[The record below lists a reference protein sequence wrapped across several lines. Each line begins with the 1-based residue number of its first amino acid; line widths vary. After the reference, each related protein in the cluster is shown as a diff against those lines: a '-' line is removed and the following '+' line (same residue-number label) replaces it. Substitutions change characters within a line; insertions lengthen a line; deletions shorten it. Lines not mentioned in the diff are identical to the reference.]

1 MITGPHSNAL
11 GCYRLPEGYIQT
23 DLRWGAETVAAAFAE
38 VEGVGLVIR
47 DASRGWVFLPEF
59 LRWNPIG
66 NPNVGKFVVKLAEA
80 VPPDVSFFH
89 AFVEALRRHG
99 RCLPEGFLKGFE
111 TLSQPSRNRE
121 REQEREPEREQE
133 REPDEAVPAAE
144 EVVAVVAPPA
154 DGHTHPWPSPA
165 ALAQLFNRC
174 TPPGHP
180 KVKVAALS
188 PGRQEKARRALQ
200 DFPDRAFW
208 EVSFGAVRD
217 SAFLRREGTTP
228 GHAGFIANFDWF
240 LQRGKDGVENCVKAA
255 EGRYQDSAPREG
267 EPPPQA
273 HGSPTAQH
281 NLAVLEE
288 YRRTKL
294 GGASYE

>member
-1 MITGPHSNAL
+1 MRDFGRLQCEFWVHAAIQPLSDQAKLLAAYLITGPHSNAL
-11 GCYRLPEGYIQT
+11 GCYRLPTGY
-23 DLRWGAETVAAAFAE
+23 D
-38 VEGVGLVIR
+38 VI
-47 DASRGWVFLPEF
+47 
-59 LRWNPIG
+59 
-66 NPNVGKFVVKLAEA
+66 
-80 VPPDVSFFH
+80 FFH
-89 AFVEALRRHG
+89 ALVEALRRHG
-99 RCLPEGFLKGFE
+99 CFLPEAFLKGFE
-111 TLSQPSRNRE
+111 TLSQPSRNMKMEKE
-121 REQEREPEREQE
+121 REMEEEKEIEGEMAKQPEEP
-133 REPDEAVPAAE
+133 VPAAE
-144 EVVAVVAPPA
+144 EVVAVVVPPA

-165 ALAQLFNRC
+165 ALAQLFNDH
-174 TPPGHP
+174 TPAEHP

-188 PGRQEKARRALQ
+188 PGRTEKARRALR

-255 EGRYQDSAPREG
+255 EGRYQDSAPCEG